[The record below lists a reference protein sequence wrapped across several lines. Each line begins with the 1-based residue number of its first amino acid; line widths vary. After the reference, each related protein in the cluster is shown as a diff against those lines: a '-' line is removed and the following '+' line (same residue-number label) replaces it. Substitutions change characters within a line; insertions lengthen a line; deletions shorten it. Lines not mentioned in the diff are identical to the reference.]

1 MRMWTKIK
9 TILNRLKQ
17 RKLNKS
23 LDARV
28 LNLFEAFRLAS
39 VLSQYVDV
47 EKLNPDEDAVD
58 FISDIVGKLSPDEY
72 LACVSLL
79 THTDTDTIKKHISL
93 DILTAFIEGLKLNHA
108 VALLGFY
115 KSLGL

>member
-1 MRMWTKIK
+1 MKIRE
-9 TILNRLKQ
+9 LLSRLKW
-17 RKLNKS
+17 RKLNKR

-39 VLSQYVDV
+39 VLSKYVDV

-58 FISDIVGKLSPDEY
+58 FISDIVGKLSPEEY

-93 DILTAFIEGLKLNHA
+93 DILTAFIEGLKLNQV
-108 VALLGFY
+108 VAMLGFY
-115 KSLGL
+115 KSLKL